1 MPCLYSSTIVAYTSH
16 SELAGLSAGT
26 YYSDS
31 LSPARSDHGDQFFIV
46 AVLPITLA
54 PVG

>member
-1 MPCLYSSTIVAYTSH
+1 MNSSTIVAYTSH
-16 SELAGLSAGT
+16 PELAGLLEST
-26 YYSDS
+26 HYSS
-31 LSPARSDHGDQFFIV
+31 FLSPACADHGEQFFIV